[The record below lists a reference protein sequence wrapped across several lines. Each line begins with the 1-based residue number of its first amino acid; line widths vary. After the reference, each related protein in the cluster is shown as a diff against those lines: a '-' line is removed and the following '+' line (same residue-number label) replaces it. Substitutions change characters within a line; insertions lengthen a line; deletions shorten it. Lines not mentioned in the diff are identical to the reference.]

1 MKPRFIIENPLIFNF
16 ATKQGKVWIT
26 RNLHRL
32 PTRTEVP
39 KVGAPKGRV
48 ARVLKNIQIYMKSE
62 QEVDMKVNGE
72 QRDIKENKSRNRTY

>member
-1 MKPRFIIENPLIFNF
+1 M
-16 ATKQGKVWIT
+16 

-39 KVGAPKGRV
+39 KVEAPKGRV
-48 ARVLKNIQIYMKSE
+48 ARVLKICSEKHTQIYVKSE

-72 QRDIKENKSRNRTY
+72 Q